1 MKNKIDLTTGNILKK
16 LLIVAIPT
24 LLTSIVQMSY
34 NLTDMFWVGKVENM
48 GLNANEAIAAVGT
61 AGFYPWFGFGLIMLV
76 KIGTSVKV
84 SQAAGRNDMEEVQ
97 KIGNNGIVFMFALAV
112 IYSLVGFFGADI
124 YVAMFKSDSANV
136 VSYAT
141 DYLRIMALFGTSF
154 FLVNLFNGVYDGLGK
169 TINTFLITASGLV
182 LNIIL
187 DPLFI
192 LDKLEVFGTTINGF
206 GMGVKG
212 AAIATV
218 ISQSFILLIYL
229 VLYSTRFKP
238 FKIKLIQFFDLKKIK
253 EIGKI
258 GLPVGVQSML
268 FTTIAIIIGIMVTS
282 YGEEYMAVQRLGSQI
297 EALAWMVAS
306 GFQVAL
312 SSFVGQ
318 NFGAGK
324 MERVKDGY
332 FIALKLL
339 VPYGI
344 LINLVMFIFAE
355 QMISIFLTNPETIA
369 IGKMYLEILSISQ
382 LFMIVELGTAGAF
395 NGLSKTYIPSGVGF
409 TGNLIRIPLGML
421 LALSLGVY
429 GIWWAVAIS
438 SVVKGTVLTI
448 WFLVFLKRLKLLKT
462 SSLLKKRS

>member
-1 MKNKIDLTTGNILKK
+1 MKKKIDLTSGNIIKK

-48 GLNANEAIAAVGT
+48 GLSANEAIAAVGT
-61 AGFYPWFGFGLIMLV
+61 AGFYPWLGFGLVMLV

-97 KIGNNGIVFMFALAV
+97 KIGNNGIIFMLSLAV
-112 IYSLVGFFGADI
+112 IYSLIGFFGADF

-136 VSYAT
+136 ISYAT
-141 DYLRIMALFGTSF
+141 DYLRIVSLFGTSVF
-154 FLVNLFNGVYDGLGK
+154 MVNLFNSVYDGLGK
-169 TINTFLITASGLV
+169 TINTFVITASGLV
-182 LNIIL
+182 LNIVL

-192 LDKLEVFGTTINGF
+192 LDKLEIFGTTLNGF

-229 VLYSTRFKP
+229 VVYSTKFRP
-238 FKIKLIQFFDLKKIK
+238 FRIKLIKFFDWNKMK
-253 EIGKI
+253 EIGRI
-258 GLPVGVQSML
+258 GLPVGVQSMF
-268 FTTIAIIIGIMVTS
+268 FTSIAIIIGIMVTS
-282 YGEEYMAVQRLGSQI
+282 YGEEYMAIQRLGSQI

-318 NFGAGK
+318 NYGAGK
-324 MERVKDGY
+324 MERVKEGY
-332 FIALKLL
+332 FTALKLL

-344 LINLVMFIFAE
+344 IINLVMFIFAE
-355 QMISIFLTNPETIA
+355 QMISIFLTNPDTID
-369 IGKMYLEILSISQ
+369 IGRRYLEILSLSQ
-382 LFMIVELGTAGAF
+382 LFMIIELGTAGAF
-395 NGLSKTYIPSGVGF
+395 NGLGKTYIPSSVGF
-409 TGNLIRIPLGML
+409 IGNIIRIPLGMI
-421 LALSLGVY
+421 LAISLGVY
-429 GIWWAVAIS
+429 GIWWAVSIS
-438 SVVKGTVLTI
+438 SILKGVILTI
-448 WFLVFLKRLKLLKT
+448 WFLTYLRKLKLLKS
-462 SSLLKKRS
+462 SSLLKKAS

>member
-1 MKNKIDLTTGNILKK
+1 MKKKIDLTTGNILKK

-97 KIGNNGIVFMFALAV
+97 KIGNNGILFMLGLALL
-112 IYSLVGFFGADI
+112 YSLVGFFGADI
-124 YVAMFKSDSANV
+124 YVAMFKSDSVNV

-141 DYLRIMALFGTSF
+141 DYLKIVSLFGTSF

-182 LNIIL
+182 LNIVL

-192 LDKLEVFGTTINGF
+192 LDKIEVFGTTINGF

-229 VLYSTRFKP
+229 VVYSTKFRP
-238 FKIKLIQFFDLKKIK
+238 FRIKVIKYFDWNKIK

-258 GLPVGVQSML
+258 GLPVGIQSIV
-268 FTTIAIIIGIMVTS
+268 FTTIAFIIGIMVTS
-282 YGEEYMAVQRLGSQI
+282 YGEEYMAIQRLGSQI

-318 NFGAGK
+318 NYGAGK
-324 MERVKDGY
+324 MDRVKEGY
-332 FIALKLL
+332 FTALKLL

-344 LINLVMFIFAE
+344 VINIVMFVFAG
-355 QMISIFLTNPETIA
+355 QMIGLFISDPNTIA
-369 IGKMYLEILSISQ
+369 IGKRYLEILSISQ
-382 LFMIVELGTAGAF
+382 LFMIIELGTAGAF

-409 TGNLIRIPLGML
+409 IGNIIRIPLGMI
-421 LALSLGVY
+421 LAISFGVY

-438 SVVKGTVLTI
+438 SIIKGIVLTV
-448 WFLVFLKRLKLLKT
+448 WFLLYLRKLKLLKA
-462 SSLLKKRS
+462 SS

>member
-1 MKNKIDLTTGNILKK
+1 MKKKIDLTSGNILKK
-16 LLIVAIPT
+16 LLMVAIPT

-34 NLTDMFWVGKVENM
+34 NLTDMFWVGKVETM

-84 SQAAGRNDMEEVQ
+84 SQAAGRNDMEEVE
-97 KIGNNGIVFMFALAV
+97 KVGNNGIVFMFALAAV
-112 IYSLVGFFGADI
+112 YTLVGFFGADF
-124 YVAMFKSDSANV
+124 YVGMFNSDSVNV
-136 VSYAT
+136 VNYAT
-141 DYLRIMALFGTSF
+141 DYLRIVALFGTSVF
-154 FLVNLFNGVYDGLGK
+154 MVNLFNGVYDGLGK
-169 TINTFLITASGLV
+169 TINTFIITASGLV
-182 LNIIL
+182 LNIVL

-192 LDKLEVFGTTINGF
+192 LDKIEVFGNVINGF

-218 ISQSFILLIYL
+218 ISQSFILVIYL
-229 VLYSTRFKP
+229 VLYSSKFKP
-238 FKIKLIQFFDLKKIK
+238 FRIKVVKYFDWTKIK
-253 EIGKI
+253 EIARI
-258 GLPVGVQSML
+258 GLPVGIQSML
-268 FTTIAIIIGIMVTS
+268 FTSIAIIIGIMVTS
-282 YGEEYMAVQRLGSQI
+282 YGEEYMAIQRLGSQI

-318 NFGAGK
+318 NYGAGK

-332 FIALKLL
+332 FKALKLL

-344 LINLVMFIFAE
+344 VINAVMFIFAE
-355 QMISIFLTNPETIA
+355 QMIGIFITNPDTIA
-369 IGKMYLEILSISQ
+369 IGKRYLEILSISQ
-382 LFMIVELGTAGAF
+382 LFMIIELGTAGAF

-421 LALSLGVY
+421 LAISFGVY
-429 GIWWAVAIS
+429 GIWWAVSIS
-438 SVVKGTVLTI
+438 SIVKGIVLTV
-448 WFLVFLKRLKLLKT
+448 WFLMYLRKLKLLKI
-462 SSLLKKRS
+462 SS

>member
-1 MKNKIDLTTGNILKK
+1 MKKKIDLTTGSILKK

-97 KIGNNGIVFMFALAV
+97 KIGNNGILLMLGLALL
-112 IYSLVGFFGADI
+112 YSLVGFFGADF
-124 YVAMFKSDSANV
+124 YVAMFKSDSINV
-136 VSYAT
+136 VNYAT
-141 DYLRIMALFGTSF
+141 DYLRIVALFGTSF
-154 FLVNLFNGVYDGLGK
+154 FMVNLFNGVYDGLGK

-182 LNIIL
+182 LNILL

-229 VLYSTRFKP
+229 VVYSTKFKP
-238 FKIKLIQFFDLKKIK
+238 FRIRVIKYFDWNKIK
-253 EIGKI
+253 EIGRI

-268 FTTIAIIIGIMVTS
+268 FTSIAIIIGIMVTS
-282 YGEEYMAVQRLGSQI
+282 YGEEYMAIQRLGSQI

-318 NFGAGK
+318 NYGAGK
-324 MERVKDGY
+324 MERVKEGY
-332 FIALKLL
+332 FTALRLL
-339 VPYGI
+339 IPYGI
-344 LINLVMFIFAE
+344 IVNIVMFVFAE
-355 QMISIFLTNPETIA
+355 QMIGIFISNTDTIA
-369 IGKMYLEILSISQ
+369 IGKRYLEILSVSQ
-382 LFMIVELGTAGAF
+382 LFMIIELGTAGAF

-421 LALSLGVY
+421 LAISFGVY
-429 GIWWAVAIS
+429 GIWWAVSIS
-438 SVVKGTVLTI
+438 SIVKGLVLTV
-448 WFLVFLKRLKLLKT
+448 WFLLYLRKLKLLKT
-462 SSLLKKRS
+462 SS